1 MTDQTMTYTDEQAN
15 AAALIRGVEEGDK
28 KATKSEIVA
37 AVRALGYEQ
46 GGTKEALVS
55 LAYAKAIVV
64 GQTYGRESEERWQE
78 RSRAAFPAKVA
89 ERVAD
94 LRAKLQQWLGVLAH
108 SKNPMWELE
117 SCDDRMGQAAEL
129 EAWQNIEAEV
139 KAGKSPAEIHAELV
153 VRVMWLASTQRHN
166 STSITHNMAEEIRRL
181 TLADIVQ
188 DSLFT
193 HCGVKAPRR
202 M

>member
-1 MTDQTMTYTDEQAN
+1 MDTQMTYTEGQ
-15 AAALIRGVEEGDK
+15 AAAARLIKAVSEGDNR
-28 KATKSEIVA
+28 KATKEQIVA

-46 GGTKEALVS
+46 HGSKDALVA

-64 GQTYGRESEERWQE
+64 GQTHARESEARWQE
-78 RSRAAFPAKVA
+78 RSRAAFPAKVR

-108 SKNPMWELE
+108 SANPMWELE
-117 SCDDRMGQAAEL
+117 SCDSRMEQAAEL
-129 EAWQNIEAEV
+129 EAWQNIEKQV
-139 KAGKSPAEIHAELV
+139 NAGRTPAEIHAELV
-153 VRVMWLASTQRHN
+153 TRLMWLASTQRHN

-181 TLADIVQ
+181 VLADIVQ
-188 DSLFT
+188 DNLFT

-202 M
+202 L